1 MLYIY
6 FVLLI
11 HTFNFAWI
19 DCLHLQQYKYVH
31 FHYYVVKF
39 IIMLLY
45 CSHYY
50 IMPHGIR
57 KFENEKQI
65 IIDVRNS
72 HASDTKCEQM
82 MEVEC
87 HAAH

>member
-1 MLYIY
+1 
-6 FVLLI
+6 
-11 HTFNFAWI
+11 
-19 DCLHLQQYKYVH
+19 
-31 FHYYVVKF
+31 
-39 IIMLLY
+39 MLLY
-45 CSHYY
+45 CSHYF

-57 KFENEKQI
+57 KFENGKHI

-87 HAAH
+87 HAVH